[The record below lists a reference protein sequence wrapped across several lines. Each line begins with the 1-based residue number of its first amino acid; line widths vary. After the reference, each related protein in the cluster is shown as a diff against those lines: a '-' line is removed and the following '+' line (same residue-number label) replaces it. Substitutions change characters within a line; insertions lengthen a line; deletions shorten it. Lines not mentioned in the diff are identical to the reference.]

1 MTSATEFTLEADARW
16 VEWVQVDG
24 VPWCAALWVSVVVV
38 VTELASAVINP
49 ATDGVD
55 KARWVKFVD
64 DVSKVEFWVVGGNLT
79 PTFVVDDLEH
89 TNPLAAR
96 SPKRSA
102 I

>member
-16 VEWVQVDG
+16 AQVDR
-24 VPWCAALWVSVVVV
+24 VPWHAALWVSVVVV
-38 VTELASAVINP
+38 VTEIASAVIEP

-64 DVSKVEFWVVGGNLT
+64 HVSQAEFRVFGDDLT
-79 PTFVVDDLEH
+79 PTFVVYDLEH

-96 SPKRSA
+96 SSKTSA

>member
-1 MTSATEFTLEADARW
+1 MVA
-16 VEWVQVDG
+16 
-24 VPWCAALWVSVVVV
+24 
-38 VTELASAVINP
+38 VTELASAVIPP

-64 DVSKVEFWVVGGNLT
+64 GVGKAEFWIVGGDLT

-89 TNPLAAR
+89 TNQLAAR